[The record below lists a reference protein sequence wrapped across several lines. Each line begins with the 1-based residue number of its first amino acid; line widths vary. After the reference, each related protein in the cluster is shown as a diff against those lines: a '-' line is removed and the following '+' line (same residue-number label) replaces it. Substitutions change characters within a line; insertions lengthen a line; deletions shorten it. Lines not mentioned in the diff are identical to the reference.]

1 MSFVYDDLS
10 SICRDLDG
18 LIFWLRN
25 LNLLGDF
32 GGLCC
37 KCASGKVSLV
47 QDKSYSKDQCVWRC
61 SNRACNKKTSIREG
75 SWFSGTH
82 LTLAQ
87 AIKLT
92 YYWVYQLPSD
102 FIARELD
109 ISEHSLVDWKK
120 FAREV
125 CLCVLE
131 TDSEQIGGPGCVVE
145 MYESKFGKRK
155 YHRGKRVEGVWVFG
169 GIERDSKRCFFEIVE
184 DRSAQ
189 TLIPLIKKYIK
200 PGTQIISDCWKA
212 YSSLE
217 KEGYTHLT
225 VNHSKEFKN
234 PETGACTNLV
244 ESTWHAVKKSLPKS
258 GTQKQ
263 LYDSYLVEY
272 VI

>member
-1 MSFVYDDLS
+1 MC
-10 SICRDLDG
+10 IR
-18 LIFWLRN
+18 
-25 LNLLGDF
+25 
-32 GGLCC
+32 
-37 KCASGKVSLV
+37 
-47 QDKSYSKDQCVWRC
+47 KSKSRSRLKLQQRPVCVWC
-61 SNRACNKKTSIREG
+61 SNRAFNKKTSIREG
-75 SWFSGTH
+75 NWLSGTH

-109 ISEHSLVDWKK
+109 ISEHSLMDWKN

-125 CLCVLE
+125 CLCVIE
-131 TDSEQIGGPGCVVE
+131 TGSEQIGGPGCVVE
-145 MYESKFGKRK
+145 IDESKFGKRK
-155 YHRGKRVEGVWVFG
+155 YHRGKRVDEVWVFG
-169 GIERDSKRCFFEIVE
+169 GIERDLKRCFFEIVK

-225 VNHSKEFKN
+225 VNHFKEFKN
-234 PETGACTNLV
+234 QKPVSVQTLLKA
-244 ESTWHAVKKSLPKS
+244 P
-258 GTQKQ
+258 GT
-263 LYDSYLVEY
+263 L
-272 VI
+272 